1 MQVIERLES
10 LRRSEHAAT
19 VALIQALVEC
29 QQTRAHVDAGYRSVF
44 QLLVERLRYSPAAA
58 SRRFAAMRCAVRCP
72 VVISMLRDH
81 RTSLTAL
88 AKVAPVLEEA
98 ADPVALWKS
107 IDGRSPR
114 EVEAIVAGVRP
125 VEKPAERVKP
135 VAVKKSS
142 APSPEMGMFCGSS
155 AAKAG
160 DAATTKETSS
170 GIAAAA
176 EVTECK
182 RSRTEEPSAAA
193 AEVTGREWSHGDGS
207 PGSAAEART
216 TAPSKTPAPAIE
228 SRMALSFTLTAEDH
242 AAFERAR
249 ARLSRTKPQAM
260 SMEQALNALV
270 QFYLEQDGPEPRKK
284 KAEDTVKPAPAK
296 ASKPNAPTRHIP
308 RTTRDQVFDR
318 DGYRCTY
325 VAPDGTRCT
334 ATHDLQ
340 IDHVQP
346 FALGGTNEPENL
358 RVLCGAHN
366 RRRAEQTFGET
377 ATRRGERHAHRCERR
392 PETVS
397 HGS

>member
-19 VALIQALVEC
+19 VALISALVEC

-58 SRRFAAMRCAVRCP
+58 SRRFAAMRCAARCP
-72 VVISMLRDH
+72 VVISMLREH

-88 AKVAPVLEEA
+88 AKVVPVLEEA
-98 ADPVALWKS
+98 SDPAALLES

-142 APSPEMGMFCGSS
+142 APSAEVGMFCGSS
-155 AAKAG
+155 APEAG
-160 DAATTKETSS
+160 DAATTKETSGGTAS
-170 GIAAAA
+170 AA
-176 EVTECK
+176 EVAGRD
-182 RSRTEEPSAAA
+182 RSGGAGPGTSAPK
-193 AEVTGREWSHGDGS
+193 VGIS
-207 PGSAAEART
+207 
-216 TAPSKTPAPAIE
+216 TPAPDAEPAIE
-228 SRMALSFTLTAEDH
+228 PRMALSFTLTAEDH

-249 ARLSRTKPQAM
+249 AKLSRTKPQAM
-260 SMEQALNALV
+260 SMEEALNALV
-270 QFYLEQDGPEPRKK
+270 HFYLDHDGPKPRRK
-284 KAEDTVKPAPAK
+284 KAEDTAKPAPAK
-296 ASKPNAPTRHIP
+296 PAPAKPSKPKTSTRHIP

-318 DGYRCTY
+318 DGHRCTY
-325 VAPDGTRCT
+325 VAADGTRCS

-340 IDHVQP
+340 IDHVRP
-346 FALGGTNEPENL
+346 FALGGDNEADNL

-366 RRRAEQTFGET
+366 RRRAEHTFG
-377 ATRRGERHAHRCERR
+377 ARCTQ
-392 PETVS
+392 PELLVS
-397 HGS
+397 VTGRTE

>member
-19 VALIQALVEC
+19 VALISALVEC

-88 AKVAPVLEEA
+88 AKVVPVLEETSDPA
-98 ADPVALWKS
+98 ALLES

-135 VAVKKSS
+135 VAVRRSS
-142 APSPEMGMFCGSS
+142 APSAEVGMFCGSS
-155 AAKAG
+155 APEVG
-160 DAATTKETSS
+160 GGSEVETTRGERAS
-170 GIAAAA
+170 AA
-176 EVTECK
+176 EVAGRE
-182 RSRTEEPSAAA
+182 RSRGAGPGASSPEVRPSAP
-193 AEVTGREWSHGDGS
+193 S
-207 PGSAAEART
+207 
-216 TAPSKTPAPAIE
+216 TAPEPEPAIE

-249 ARLSRTKPQAM
+249 AKLSRTKPQAM
-260 SMEQALNALV
+260 SMEEALNALV
-270 QFYLEQDGPEPRKK
+270 HFYLDHDGPKPRRKK
-284 KAEDTVKPAPAK
+284 AADTAKPAPANP
-296 ASKPNAPTRHIP
+296 SKPKTSTRHIP

-318 DGYRCTY
+318 DGHRCTY
-325 VAPDGTRCT
+325 VAADGTRCS

-340 IDHVQP
+340 IDHVRP
-346 FALGGTNEPENL
+346 FALGGDNEADNL

-366 RRRAEQTFGET
+366 RRRAEHTFGET
-377 ATRRGERHAHRCERR
+377 LAGRGKGHAHRCERR